1 MILIRDA
8 LRLAVTKLKIRKIR
22 LTVTV
27 VIASLLFAGAVFA
40 VTVVNGSLKSFKTFN
55 VSGLSNKYLV
65 VGSPGQSLDYTD
77 PGLIAFIEAEEKAI
91 NIRKKAE
98 AKRLGIEFTPTVE
111 LQWVQSDPSG
121 GKYVNMGLSEVQKLI
136 STYYEKSNLSTSFSS
151 FTKFVTDNGAVN
163 AYRAS
168 SEYQPNISGD
178 TKSVLVD
185 GKENY
190 VKQENVDPYTVRGFK
205 TIESNP
211 VRVIDDDLITPFLLP
226 DQTFTSTGSGN
237 YPVLVPFSVAQEALG
252 LKALPDNATSNEK
265 IQRVKQV
272 RSGVAGKTLSVCYR
286 NQISSQSIQ
295 NTVQQKQ
302 DIELNKNNKNYVKPS
317 VLFDLP
323 ATACGEVIVTKDSR
337 TADEKKATAKQD
349 EFDRIF
355 GKQPATSRIVTFRIA
370 GITPDP
376 DNGFTSSIV
385 GILSSI
391 ARTSVG
397 SGWVLPS
404 SLAKDPALSG
414 IVADLYNPADP
425 STQFIAKLPD
435 GATLK
440 RFVKDLSCNKDMSML
455 AANATNKACD
465 EQQKFFVFY
474 NFGNNVVAIDEFQS
488 GFNKFFNIVLIV
500 IAIISSVIMMGTIA
514 RIIADSRRE
523 TAVFRAIGATRL
535 DMTLVYGL
543 YASMMATL
551 VVVSAL
557 SLGWIAAGI
566 FNNHYTQQVTAEAIL
581 VFNVSDLGKKFTFYA
596 LDFAKILRIAGVV
609 ILASLLGLVLPLLA
623 NLRRSPLKDM
633 RDEN

>member
-1 MILIRDA
+1 MILVRDA
-8 LRLAVTKLKIRKIR
+8 LRLATTKLKIRKIR

-27 VIASLLFAGAVFA
+27 VIASLLFAGAMFM
-40 VTVVNGSLKSFKTFN
+40 VTVVDGSLKSIEKFN
-55 VSGLSNKYLV
+55 VSGLSNQYLV
-65 VGSPGQSLDYTD
+65 IGSPVQSLDYSD
-77 PGLIAFIEAEEKAI
+77 PELIAFIEAEEKAL

-98 AKRLGIEFTPTVE
+98 AKRLEIEFTPTIE

-121 GKYVNMGLSEVQKLI
+121 GKYVNWVLPEVQKLV
-136 STYYEKSNLSTSFSS
+136 SAYYEKSNLSTSFSN

-168 SEYQPNISGD
+168 SEYPFTVSGD

-185 GKENY
+185 GKENF
-190 VKQENVDPYTVRGFK
+190 VKQVNIDPYTVRGFK
-205 TIESNP
+205 TIESKP
-211 VRVIDDDLITPFLLP
+211 VRVIDDDLVTPFLLP
-226 DQTFTSTGSGN
+226 DQTFTLTSDGS
-237 YPVLVPFSVAQEALG
+237 YPVLVPYSVAEEALG
-252 LKALPDNATSNEK
+252 LKALPDNATSDEK

-272 RSGVAGKTLSVCYR
+272 RSEVAGKTLSVCYR
-286 NQISSQSIQ
+286 NQTSSLSIQ

-302 DIELNKNNKNYVKPS
+302 DLELNKNVKNYVKPS
-317 VLFDLP
+317 ILYDLP
-323 ATACGEVIVTKDSR
+323 STACGEVIVTKDTR
-337 TADEKKATAKQD
+337 TAEEKKATAKQD

-355 GKQPATSRIVTFRIA
+355 GKQPAVSRIVTFRIA

-404 SLAKDPALSG
+404 SLAKDPALNG
-414 IVADLYNPADP
+414 IVADLYDPADT

-440 RFVKDLSCNKDMSML
+440 SFVKDLSCNIDMSMF
-455 AANATNKACD
+455 AENATNKACE
-465 EQQKFFVFY
+465 EQQKFFVFN
-474 NFGNNVVAIDEFQS
+474 NFGNNAVAIDEFQS
-488 GFNKFFNIVLIV
+488 GFNKFFNVVLIV
-500 IAIISSVIMMGTIA
+500 IATISSVIMMGTIA

-523 TAVFRAIGATRL
+523 TAVFRSIGATRL

-543 YASMMATL
+543 YASMIATL
-551 VVVSAL
+551 VVISAL
-557 SLGWIAAGI
+557 GLGWIAAGI

-581 VFNVSDLGKKFTFYA
+581 VFNVSDLDKKFTFYA
-596 LDFAKILRIAGVV
+596 LDSAKVLRITGVV
-609 ILASLLGLVLPLLA
+609 YLASLLGLILPLLA

>member
-1 MILIRDA
+1 MILVRDA
-8 LRLAVTKLKIRKIR
+8 LRLAVTKLKIRKVR
-22 LTVTV
+22 LIITV
-27 VIASLLFAGAVFA
+27 VIAALLFAGAVFM
-40 VTVVNGSLKSFKTFN
+40 VTVVNGSLKSVEKFN
-55 VSGLSNKYLV
+55 VSGLSNQYLV
-65 VGSPGQSLDYTD
+65 VGSPGQSLLDYSD
-77 PGLIAFIEAEEKAI
+77 PGLIAFIEAEEKAL

-111 LQWVQSDPSG
+111 SQWVQSDPSG
-121 GKYVNMGLSEVQKLI
+121 GKYVNTTPEVQKLI
-136 STYYEKSNLSTSFSS
+136 SSYYEKSNLSTSFSS
-151 FTKFVTDNGAVN
+151 FTKFVTDNGALN

-168 SEYQPNISGD
+168 SEYPFTISGD

-185 GKENY
+185 GKENF
-190 VKQENVDPYTVRGFK
+190 VKQEGVDSMPARGFK
-205 TIESNP
+205 SIESNP

-226 DQTFTSTGSGN
+226 DQTFTSSGDGN
-237 YPVLVPFSVAQEALG
+237 YPVLVPYSVAQEALG
-252 LKALPDNATSNEK
+252 LKALPDNATAQEK

-272 RSGVAGKTLSVCYR
+272 RAEVAGKTLSVCYR
-286 NQISSQSIQ
+286 NQTSAQSIQ

-302 DIELNKNNKNYVKPS
+302 DLELNKNVKNYVKPS
-317 VLFDLP
+317 ILYDLP
-323 ATACGEVIVTKDSR
+323 ATACGEVIVTKDTR
-337 TADEKKATAKQD
+337 TAEEKKAAAKQD

-355 GKQPATSRIVTFRIA
+355 GKQPAISRIVTFRIA
-370 GITPDP
+370 GITPDA
-376 DNGFTSSIV
+376 DFGFTSTIT

-404 SLAKDPALSG
+404 SLANEPALSG
-414 IVADLYNPADP
+414 VLANLYDPADFT
-425 STQFIAKLPD
+425 TQFIAKLPD

-440 RFVKDLSCNKDMSML
+440 RFVKDLSCNMDMSMF
-455 AANATNKACD
+455 AANATNNACK

-474 NFGNNVVAIDEFQS
+474 NFGNNAVAIDEFQS
-488 GFNKFFNIVLIV
+488 GFNKFFNVVLIV

-543 YASMMATL
+543 YAFMMATL
-551 VVVSAL
+551 VVLMAL
-557 SLGWIAAGI
+557 GLGWIAAGI

-581 VFNVSDLGKKFTFYA
+581 VFNVSDLDKKFTFYA
-596 LDFAKILRIAGVV
+596 LDSAKIIRITGV
-609 ILASLLGLVLPLLA
+609 IYLATLLGLVLPLLA